1 MPPEVGVHRRHAG
14 APSCPK
20 HPSIIVFLVNLTAVM
35 TLHDLSVVRS
45 LWPPLGRWCNTDQ
58 PFHKY
63 IYDVMATY
71 FCHTYRP
78 YGPYPH
84 SSICWLSCHFGYR
97 SVHPHFVRISHN
109 NIFLRMISH
118 NYTLCSLARTF
129 CERLVQHSRINIT
142 NMLGVTPLAARCHW
156 RALVHGKLIHVPSH
170 VI

>member
-1 MPPEVGVHRRHAG
+1 M
-14 APSCPK
+14 
-20 HPSIIVFLVNLTAVM
+20 VNLTAVM

-45 LWPPLGRWCNTDQ
+45 LWPPLGRWCNIDQ
-58 PFHKY
+58 PFHMY
-63 IYDVMATY
+63 TTSRRRISFMHLA
-71 FCHTYRP
+71 P
-78 YGPYPH
+78 LGPYPH
-84 SSICWLSCHFGYR
+84 ARSHWPLRHQGYH

-109 NIFLRMISH
+109 NIFLRMIFH

-129 CERLVQHSRINIT
+129 CERLVQHSQINIT